1 MKFLLT
7 INLILSLLFFKSTDA
22 QFSSE
27 FNASGKRSGLG
38 LDMFH
43 QIDKQK
49 KWSIY
54 SHNLVF
60 YHYTDNKTGFLTF
73 TKLSYTFNSGIGISA
88 NLIGNIHHFYPS
100 VGLHY
105 DKKINHISIFML
117 TTCSLDKNCYKE
129 TFLIIGYKYPV
140 AKKLN
145 FVSQNEFYTSLRKW
159 SHNLSVEKLKLG
171 LEFHKTQTGLFH
183 ESVQNGGKFNLKTI
197 NFGWYLK
204 QTF

>member
-7 INLILSLLFFKSTDA
+7 INLVLSLLFFTSTDA

-27 FNASGKRSGLG
+27 FNASGKRLGLG

-54 SHNLVF
+54 SHNLVAC
-60 YHYTDNKTGFLTF
+60 HYNGNTMAFLTF
-73 TKLSYTFNSGIGISA
+73 NKLSYTFNSGIGFSV
-88 NLIGNIHHFYPS
+88 NLVGNIHSFYPG

-105 DKKINHISIFML
+105 DRKMNHISIFVL
-117 TTCSLDKNCYKE
+117 TTYTLDNNCYNE
-129 TFLIIGYKYPV
+129 TFLIFGYKYPV
-140 AKKLN
+140 AKKLKL
-145 FVSQNEFYTSLRKW
+145 VSQNEFYTSLRKW
-159 SHNLSVEKLKLG
+159 SHNVSVEKLKLG
-171 LEFHKTQTGLFH
+171 LEFHKTQTGFFN

-204 QTF
+204 QSF